1 MKKIILLFSV
11 AAIVCSCYTPQVTT
25 NSTPKAKSYSY
36 SEYQTISPTQSVYTV
51 PVLADLDVAEERIT
65 YAERINKNITTLTDA
80 EVEALASREKE
91 VVIANAAKANN
102 ADVIVAPTINITT
115 DANKNLVI
123 VVNGYPATY
132 KNFRNATEADR
143 WIIENT
149 DNATT
154 TQTEPIEEKEENTNL
169 LKNLFQKRN

>member
-1 MKKIILLFSV
+1 MKKIILFCGLT
-11 AAIVCSCYTPQVTT
+11 ALICSC
-25 NSTPKAKSYSY
+25 STPKATTYSY
-36 SEYQTISPTQSVYTV
+36 SEYQTISPSQSVYTV
-51 PVLADLDVAEERIT
+51 PVIADLDVAKERIT

-80 EVEALASREKE
+80 EVKALASREKE

-102 ADVIVAPTINITT
+102 ADVIVAPTINTT

-143 WIIENT
+143 WIIE
-149 DNATT
+149 TT
-154 TQTEPIEEKEENTNL
+154 K
-169 LKNLFQKRN
+169 

>member
-1 MKKIILLFSV
+1 MKKILLFCGLT
-11 AAIVCSCYTPQVTT
+11 ALICSC
-25 NSTPKAKSYSY
+25 STPKATTYSY
-36 SEYQTISPTQSVYTV
+36 SEYKTVSPSQSVYTV
-51 PVLADLDVAEERIT
+51 PVIADLDVAKERIT
-65 YAERINKNITTLTDA
+65 YAERINKDITTLTDA

-132 KNFRNATEADR
+132 KNFRNATENDK

-149 DNATT
+149 NV
-154 TQTEPIEEKEENTNL
+154 EKGELVDEKTKS
-169 LKNLFQKRN
+169 LKGLFKMKK

>member
-1 MKKIILLFSV
+1 MKKVTLFLGV
-11 AAIVCSCYTPQVTT
+11 AALLSSCSTSIPM
-25 NSTPKAKSYSY
+25 AKSYSY
-36 SEYQTISPTQSVYTV
+36 SEYQTVSPSQSVYTV
-51 PVLADLDVAEERIT
+51 PVIADLDVAKERIT

-102 ADVIVAPTINITT
+102 ADVIVAPTVNITT

-123 VVNGYPATY
+123 IVNGYPATY
-132 KNFRNATEADR
+132 KNFRNATENDK

-149 DNATT
+149 TT
-154 TQTEPIEEKEENTNL
+154 EQKKEPEKKEQSL
-169 LKNLFQKRN
+169 LKGLFKKN

>member
-1 MKKIILLFSV
+1 MKKIILFFSV
-11 AAIVCSCYTPQVTT
+11 AAIVCSCSTPQATT
-25 NSTPKAKSYSY
+25 YPKATSYSY
-36 SEYQTISPTQSVYTV
+36 SEYQTVSPTQSVYTV
-51 PVLADLDVAEERIT
+51 PVIADLDVAKERIT

-115 DANKNLVI
+115 DANNNLVI

-154 TQTEPIEEKEENTNL
+154 KQTEPVEENTNL

>member
-1 MKKIILLFSV
+1 MKKILLFCGLT
-11 AAIVCSCYTPQVTT
+11 ALICSC
-25 NSTPKAKSYSY
+25 STPKATTYSY
-36 SEYQTISPTQSVYTV
+36 SEYQTVFPTQSVYTV
-51 PVLADLDVAEERIT
+51 PVIADLDVAKERIT

-123 VVNGYPATY
+123 VVNGFPATY
-132 KNFRNATEADR
+132 KNFRNATENDK

-149 DNATT
+149 N
-154 TQTEPIEEKEENTNL
+154 IEKEQLVDKNT
-169 LKNLFQKRN
+169 KSMKGLFKMKK

>member
-51 PVLADLDVAEERIT
+51 PVIADLDVAEERIT

-91 VVIANAAKANN
+91 VVVANAAKANN
-102 ADVIVAPTINITT
+102 ADVIVAPIINITT

-123 VVNGYPATY
+123 IVNGYPATY
-132 KNFRNATEADR
+132 KNFRNATEADK
-143 WIIENT
+143 WIIEKSENT
-149 DNATT
+149 TII
-154 TQTEPIEEKEENTNL
+154 QTEPVEEKEENTNL
-169 LKNLFQKRN
+169 FNNLFKK

>member
-51 PVLADLDVAEERIT
+51 PVIADLDVAEERIT

-80 EVEALASREKE
+80 EVEALVSREKE
-91 VVIANAAKANN
+91 VVVANAAKANN
-102 ADVIVAPTINITT
+102 ADVIVAPIINITT

-123 VVNGYPATY
+123 IVNGYPATY
-132 KNFRNATEADR
+132 KNFRNATEADK
-143 WIIENT
+143 WIIEKSENT
-149 DNATT
+149 TII
-154 TQTEPIEEKEENTNL
+154 QTEPVEEKEENTNL
-169 LKNLFQKRN
+169 FNNLFKK

>member
-1 MKKIILLFSV
+1 MKKILLFCGLT
-11 AAIVCSCYTPQVTT
+11 ALICSC
-25 NSTPKAKSYSY
+25 STPKATTYSY
-36 SEYQTISPTQSVYTV
+36 SEYQTVFPTQSVYTV
-51 PVLADLDVAEERIT
+51 PVIADLDVAKERIT

-115 DANKNLVI
+115 DANNNLVI

-132 KNFRNATEADR
+132 KNFRNATENDK

-149 DNATT
+149 N
-154 TQTEPIEEKEENTNL
+154 IEKEQLVDKNT
-169 LKNLFQKRN
+169 KSMKGLFKMKK

>member
-1 MKKIILLFSV
+1 MKKIILFCGLT
-11 AAIVCSCYTPQVTT
+11 ALICSC
-25 NSTPKAKSYSY
+25 STPKATTYSY
-36 SEYQTISPTQSVYTV
+36 SEYQTVFPTQSVYTV
-51 PVLADLDVAEERIT
+51 PVIADLDVAKERIT

-123 VVNGYPATY
+123 VVNGFPATY
-132 KNFRNATEADR
+132 KNFRNATETDK
-143 WIIENT
+143 WIIENS
-149 DNATT
+149 N
-154 TQTEPIEEKEENTNL
+154 IEKEQLVDKNT
-169 LKNLFQKRN
+169 KSQKGLFKMKK

>member
-1 MKKIILLFSV
+1 MKKIILFFSV
-11 AAIVCSCYTPQVTT
+11 AAIVCSCSTPQATT
-25 NSTPKAKSYSY
+25 YPKATSYSY
-36 SEYQTISPTQSVYTV
+36 SEYQTVSPTQSVYTV
-51 PVLADLDVAEERIT
+51 PVIADLNVAKERIT

-115 DANKNLVI
+115 DANNNLVI

-154 TQTEPIEEKEENTNL
+154 KQTEPVEEKEENTNL

>member
-1 MKKIILLFSV
+1 MKKIILFFSV
-11 AAIVCSCYTPQVTT
+11 VAIVCSCSTPQATT
-25 NSTPKAKSYSY
+25 YSTPKATSYSY
-36 SEYQTISPTQSVYTV
+36 SEYQTISPSQSVYTV
-51 PVLADLDVAEERIT
+51 PVIADLDIAKERIT

-115 DANKNLVI
+115 DANNNLVI

-132 KNFRNATEADR
+132 KNFRNATENDK

-149 DNATT
+149 N
-154 TQTEPIEEKEENTNL
+154 IEKEQLVDKNT
-169 LKNLFQKRN
+169 KSMKGLFKMKK

>member
-91 VVIANAAKANN
+91 VVVANAAKANN
-102 ADVIVAPTINITT
+102 ADVIVAPIINITT

-123 VVNGYPATY
+123 IVNGYPATY
-132 KNFRNATEADR
+132 KNFRNATEADK
-143 WIIENT
+143 WIIEKSENT
-149 DNATT
+149 TII
-154 TQTEPIEEKEENTNL
+154 QTEPVEEKEENTNL
-169 LKNLFQKRN
+169 FNNLFKK

>member
-36 SEYQTISPTQSVYTV
+36 SEYQTISPSQSVYTV
-51 PVLADLDVAEERIT
+51 PVIADLDIAKERIT

-91 VVIANAAKANN
+91 VVVANAAKANN
-102 ADVIVAPTINITT
+102 ADVIVAPIINITT

-123 VVNGYPATY
+123 IVNGYPATY
-132 KNFRNATEADR
+132 KNFRNATEADK
-143 WIIENT
+143 WIIEKSENT
-149 DNATT
+149 TII
-154 TQTEPIEEKEENTNL
+154 QTEPVEEKEENTNL
-169 LKNLFQKRN
+169 FNNLFKK